1 MERECPNTRRGA
13 IGSFSHDVDSTKE
26 KKSRR
31 LRGDS
36 HLDVGEG
43 GGDWWR
49 SKRVHRE
56 EKREREFSVSGAD
69 GREVDGGAWAS
80 WPRSFQDPSVPRF
93 NFLRGLIS
101 PSPPDTKP
109 KYQPPS
115 RRGGFQLYR
124 GPPQCRLS
132 RSVKSRH
139 PRLKKLIRYLAA
151 LAPQSRGNWKGQ
163 CRETKYEGGEKG
175 IFVSR
180 ERERKR
186 KKQDSRDKKG
196 NAGRVPARRLR
207 GMVLQW
213 LYPTTTPK
221 NFGTPRFSSYLL
233 LLPSVFHQDTN
244 KNALSNPFSSWTW
257 LLYLSRDDVLYTV
270 FRVRSTIMEYSG
282 SYNTVWFFKK

>member
-1 MERECPNTRRGA
+1 MEVREHPGHDPFKILRFLVLIFFAAWFHPHPQPRHQAEVPTPESPRR
-13 IGSFSHDVDSTKE
+13 FPT
-26 KKSRR
+26 
-31 LRGDS
+31 
-36 HLDVGEG
+36 
-43 GGDWWR
+43 
-49 SKRVHRE
+49 
-56 EKREREFSVSGAD
+56 
-69 GREVDGGAWAS
+69 
-80 WPRSFQDPSVPRF
+80 VP
-93 NFLRGLIS
+93 
-101 PSPPDTKP
+101 
-109 KYQPPS
+109 
-115 RRGGFQLYR
+115 

-163 CRETKYEGGEKG
+163 CRETKYEGEEKG
-175 IFVSR
+175 IFVSTR
-180 ERERKR
+180 ERERRR

-244 KNALSNPFSSWTW
+244 KNALSNPSSSWTW